1 MMALTERQRR
11 ILNAVTER
19 YIGTGSP
26 VSSREL
32 VDIAGLFCSSSTVR
46 NEFALLEE
54 RGYLTH
60 PHTSAGRV
68 PTDLG
73 YREFVDCLMSGP
85 IGRSSSRS
93 GVAEA
98 MLPDELAGE
107 IDSAL
112 RHATDAMSKASN
124 LLALV

>member
-1 MMALTERQRR
+1 MALTERQRK

-19 YIGTGSP
+19 YIGTGAP

-32 VDIAGLFCSSSTVR
+32 VGVAGLQCSSSTVR

-54 RGYLTH
+54 KGYLTH

-73 YREFVDCLMSGP
+73 YREFVDYLQSGGAP
-85 IGRSSSRS
+85 RVGLIAGRR
-93 GVAEA
+93 GGAFAEVHPED
-98 MLPDELAGE
+98 LTGE
-107 IDSAL
+107 IETAL
-112 RHATDAMSKASN
+112 RQATDAMS
-124 LLALV
+124 

>member
-1 MMALTERQRR
+1 MMDLTERQRT
-11 ILNAVTER
+11 ILNAVTAR

-54 RGYLTH
+54 KGYLTH
-60 PHTSAGRV
+60 PHTSAGRL

-73 YREFVDCLMSGP
+73 YREFVDHLMSTP
-85 IGRSSSRS
+85 HLRSLPRPSHRVGRTGRRP
-93 GVAEA
+93 A
-98 MLPDELAGE
+98 
-107 IDSAL
+107 
-112 RHATDAMSKASN
+112 
-124 LLALV
+124 

>member
-1 MMALTERQRR
+1 MVLTERQRQ

-46 NEFALLEE
+46 NEFALLED

-68 PTDLG
+68 PTDQG
-73 YREFVDCLMSGP
+73 YREFVDHLMSSPQARCLPRPGP
-85 IGRSSSRS
+85 APGAP
-93 GVAEA
+93 G
-98 MLPDELAGE
+98 
-107 IDSAL
+107 AL
-112 RHATDAMSKASN
+112 
-124 LLALV
+124 